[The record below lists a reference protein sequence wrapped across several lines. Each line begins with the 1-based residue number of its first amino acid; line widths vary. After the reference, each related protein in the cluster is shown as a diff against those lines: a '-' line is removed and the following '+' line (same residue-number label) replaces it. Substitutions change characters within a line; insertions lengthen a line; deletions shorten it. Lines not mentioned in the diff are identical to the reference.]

1 MSSTSS
7 NKLIPILGG
16 VAVLI
21 VGVVIYKQFTGSGSS
36 HGSVLTSIPTP
47 ESATLPASQG
57 ADNDNATETLRTVT
71 ASNEQ
76 LRRDVARVIEMN
88 NQLIA
93 ENKRMGGAN
102 ATVSRRIEQEQRDT
116 LNLDGPRTDSI
127 DPTGDESGAKSAVN
141 LTLQRGSEAVDTF
154 SRAFQMGMS
163 PARSETEAA
172 NRAAQTRTTPLLPQQ
187 SFSLRT
193 ESSTPTVASSGPYRV
208 LPPMGYSAVTQS
220 ERGRNGNDGPA
231 ITRYV
236 RTSGNQAYADSS
248 IGSVTTSRAAPAR
261 PAPQAPAKPEP
272 IPYFTVPEN
281 ATLVGA
287 VSMTSLIGRVPIDG
301 RVTDPM
307 QFKAIVGRDN
317 LAANGFELPAD
328 IEGMIVTGVAIG
340 DMALS
345 CSEGKVRSITFVFN
359 DGTVRTIS
367 ERSKGGGNANVNG
380 SGTTQD
386 LGYISDVHG
395 NPCIPGKFVTNAPA
409 YLADLAALKGLDVAA
424 QAFSDAQRTV
434 SNNLGTGNTTS
445 QITGSRSSYAMGQAA
460 SGATNEV
467 VAWMTSRL
475 KNSFDAVVTPAG
487 KQIVIHLDK
496 ELQIDKM
503 PNARK
508 LVYRQQ
514 GTQQLSRGAHYG
526 LE

>member
-21 VGVVIYKQFTGSGSS
+21 VSVVIYRQFTGSGESTN
-36 HGSVLTSIPTP
+36 SVLTSIPTP
-47 ESATLPASQG
+47 ESATLPTAQG
-57 ADNDNATETLRTVT
+57 ADNDNAAETLRTVT

-127 DPTGDESGAKSAVN
+127 DPTGDETSAKSAVN

-154 SRAFQMGMS
+154 SRAFQLS

-172 NRAAQTRTTPLLPQQ
+172 NRAAQTRTTPLVPQQ
-187 SFSLRT
+187 SFSLGT

-220 ERGRNGNDGPA
+220 EQGRNGNDGPA

-236 RTSGNQAYADSS
+236 RTSGNQAYANSS
-248 IGSVTTSRAAPAR
+248 MGPVSRPTATQTR
-261 PAPQAPAKPEP
+261 STPQAAKPEP

-281 ATLVGA
+281 STLVGA

-487 KQIVIHLDK
+487 KQMVIHLDK

-514 GTQQLSRGAHYG
+514 GTQQISRGAHYG

>member
-21 VGVVIYKQFTGSGSS
+21 VSVVIYKQFSGSGSS
-36 HGSVLTSIPTP
+36 QDPVLTSIPTP
-47 ESATLPASQG
+47 ESATLPTAQG
-57 ADNDNATETLRTVT
+57 ADNDNAAETLRTVT

-127 DPTGDESGAKSAVN
+127 DPNGDESEAKSAVN

-172 NRAAQTRTTPLLPQQ
+172 NRAAQTRTTPLRPQQ
-187 SFSLRT
+187 I
-193 ESSTPTVASSGPYRV
+193 TPVGTQAATATVASSGPYRV
-208 LPPMGYSAVTQS
+208 LPPMGYSAITES

-231 ITRYV
+231 ITRYI
-236 RTSGNQAYADSS
+236 RTSGNQAYTNSS
-248 IGSVTTSRAAPAR
+248 IGSLTSSSAAQTR
-261 PAPQAPAKPEP
+261 SAPQAAKPEP

-345 CSEGKVRSITFVFN
+345 CSEGKVRSVTFVFN

-380 SGTTQD
+380 GGSTQD

-409 YLADLAALKGLDVAA
+409 YLADLAMLKGLDVAA
-424 QAFSDAQRTV
+424 QAYSDAQRTV

-445 QITGSRSSYAMGQAA
+445 QITGSRSGYAMGQAA
-460 SGATNEV
+460 SGATNEI